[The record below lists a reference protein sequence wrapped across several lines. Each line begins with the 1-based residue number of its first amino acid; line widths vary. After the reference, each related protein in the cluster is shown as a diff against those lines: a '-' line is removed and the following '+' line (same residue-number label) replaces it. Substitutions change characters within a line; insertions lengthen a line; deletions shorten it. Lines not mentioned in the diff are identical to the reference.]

1 MSHVEAER
9 QTGPACGA
17 TRAPS
22 MEVAML
28 SSVRSQRPR
37 RGVVATTACIALLGA
52 TASAAQASPDAAPV
66 CPDAYGI
73 WTLEDGLVRY
83 AGYLTEQEIRSGFAE
98 HDANGNGILCN
109 KIWAHD
115 RFYPFQLLLD
125 DLPS

>member
-1 MSHVEAER
+1 
-9 QTGPACGA
+9 
-17 TRAPS
+17 
-22 MEVAML
+22 ML

-52 TASAAQASPDAAPV
+52 TAAAAQARSGGPSV
-66 CPDAYGI
+66 CPAAYGI

-83 AGYLTEQEIRSGFAE
+83 AGYLTEQEIRDGFAE

-115 RFYPFQLLLD
+115 RFYPFQLLFD
-125 DLPS
+125 DLPNP